1 MQRKKPF
8 SWELVEERAAS
19 IWCKVLQRWLLMA
32 VTLERLSFA
41 EGIVLARTC
50 TPIVKRQPPELLLR
64 DIGGSDEFVVSV
76 MGDDS
81 IGTILKPWGRSAM
94 QEGSSPLMASW
105 IASTS
110 MVVYTT
116 RLPDWSVQL
125 SCSISSTFWDEL
137 LATCIYM
144 QE

>member
-1 MQRKKPF
+1 M
-8 SWELVEERAAS
+8 
-19 IWCKVLQRWLLMA
+19 
-32 VTLERLSFA
+32 
-41 EGIVLARTC
+41 
-50 TPIVKRQPPELLLR
+50 LLLR
-64 DIGGSDEFVVSV
+64 DGGGSDDEFVAASMMGVSTLLG
-76 MGDDS
+76 GDD

-105 IASTS
+105 IESTS

-116 RLPDWSVQL
+116 MLPDWSVQF

-144 QE
+144 